1 MSVLGMSIRG
11 MKGMAEIDAAIRKQ
25 RAEQE
30 QLAKEAAH
38 TELTKRVK
46 AIMDDLGYTVK
57 GPDKRWPWPPNEA
70 QINSMPVQRGVH
82 KAQPMTEPPPYMEKA
97 LIGKVDKAKLLD
109 MAKEAVA
116 GRGLNY
122 GKPEANFER
131 IARLFAVHVKNRYGV
146 DVPFDAAS
154 VAMLCAYI
162 KLARLENSPKHLD
175 SWVDLAG
182 YAACGAEI
190 TNG

>member
-1 MSVLGMSIRG
+1 MSGLYDVGAR
-11 MKGMAEIDAAIRKQ
+11 
-25 RAEQE
+25 
-30 QLAKEAAH
+30 EAAH

-57 GPDKRWPWPPNEA
+57 GPDKRWPWPP
-70 QINSMPVQRGVH
+70 SVQAAEQA
-82 KAQPMTEPPPYMEKA
+82 KAQRAAVENTKAAAPPPPT
-97 LIGKVDKAKLLD
+97 VDKAKLLD

-131 IARLFAVHVKNRYGV
+131 IARRFQVHVKNRFNV

-154 VAMLCAYI
+154 VALMCADLKI
-162 KLARLENSPKHLD
+162 ARLENSPKHLD